1 MNFTHTEKQ
10 VIRHILNKQMVP
22 MDLRK
27 TRDAL
32 QARGDVIKRRDAR
45 TGTTWMVSDR
55 ANEAVNAKA
64 EKVDPMRVNVNSGAF
79 LDDERDAKD
88 EPWRNK
94 NFRG

>member
-1 MNFTHTEKQ
+1 MSFTHTEKQ
-10 VIRHILNKQMVP
+10 VIRHILKGQMVP

-32 QARGDVIKRRDAR
+32 QARGDVVR
-45 TGTTWMVSDR
+45 TRTPRGFEWTVSDAANR
-55 ANEAVNAKA
+55 AVQERTDR
-64 EKVDPMRVNVNSGAF
+64 VDPLRVNVNSGKL

-94 NFRG
+94 NFKG